1 MVREGRHSSCT
12 LFTAQVVLLNRPK
25 GHGKARASGDEAAVT
40 KRSVVRIT
48 ENKLVTI
55 VISVG
60 RTGEIEDIFLL
71 LFQYHFMGLRVAELL
86 EIFTSFFFVFS
97 LILKCSN

>member
-25 GHGKARASGDEAAVT
+25 GHGKARVSGDVAAAT

-60 RTGEIEDIFLL
+60 RTGEIEDIFSL
-71 LFQYHFMGLRVAELL
+71 LFQYHFVGLRVAELL
-86 EIFTSFFFVFS
+86 QICTSFLCLFPNF
-97 LILKCSN
+97 KTQ